1 MYCKKKKTLSNKVHL
16 HCYLRPLG
24 VMQSTSHNSS
34 RLLVGVFPSCGE
46 RGEFSKRSGCQKKK
60 QKMGR
65 TYKNV
70 NSDAMESFSL
80 SFSIISI

>member
-1 MYCKKKKTLSNKVHL
+1 MYCKKKLPNKVHL
-16 HCYLRPLG
+16 HCYLRPWG
-24 VMQSTSHNSS
+24 VMQSTLHNSS
-34 RLLVGVFPSCGE
+34 RLLVGVFPACGE
-46 RGEFSKRSGCQKKK
+46 RGEFSKQWGCQKE
-60 QKMGR
+60 KMGR